1 MLFLLLLRRGLSN
14 RASTDV
20 CDDINNCRK
29 LFDIVWG
36 CLVTIFAATWVSVH
50 PNVPAARQG
59 ALKATA
65 RRLGVMLIAVIAPE
79 LIVFF
84 AARQLAVAQKF
95 ARGARRTAFPF
106 QPS

>member
-50 PNVPAARQG
+50 PNVPDARQG

-95 ARGARRTAFPF
+95 ARGARRTTFPF